1 MCIRDSFYDGPPF
14 ANGLPHYGHLLTGF
28 VKDIIPRFHTMLGNK
43 VDRRFGWD
51 CHGLPA
57 EMESEKEIGVSGR
70 AEIIKFGVE
79 NFNDHCKQSVM
90 KYTQE
95 WEKSVYRQARWVD
108 FKNDYKTMD
117 ISYMESVIWAFKEL
131 WKKGLIYEKDRVM
144 PYSWKAETPISNFET
159 RLDDSYRERTD
170 PAVTV
175 KVKIADYDIESSI
188 LIWTTTPWTLPS
200 NLAIAVNE
208 DLDYL
213 ILTKD
218 GENLIIGEFALD
230 KYSEELEGFNVI
242 KKIKG
247 KEIVGLSLSLIHI

>member
-1 MCIRDSFYDGPPF
+1 
-14 ANGLPHYGHLLTGF
+14 
-28 VKDIIPRFHTMLGNK
+28 
-43 VDRRFGWD
+43 
-51 CHGLPA
+51 
-57 EMESEKEIGVSGR
+57 
-70 AEIIKFGVE
+70 
-79 NFNDHCKQSVM
+79 
-90 KYTQE
+90 
-95 WEKSVYRQARWVD
+95 
-108 FKNDYKTMD
+108 MD

-131 WKKGLIYEKDRVM
+131 WKKGLIYEKDKVM

-175 KVKIADYDIESSI
+175 KVKITDYDNESSI

-208 DLDYL
+208 DFDYL

-218 GENLIIGEFALD
+218 GENLIIGEFAFN
-230 KYSEELEGFNVI
+230 KYSEELDGFTVL

-247 KEIVGLSLSLIHI
+247 VELVGLSYESIFPYFKNEHQIFKKEVIFHTNASDSPKFQI

>member
-1 MCIRDSFYDGPPF
+1 
-14 ANGLPHYGHLLTGF
+14 
-28 VKDIIPRFHTMLGNK
+28 MLGQK

-79 NFNDHCKQSVM
+79 NFNHHCQKSVM

-108 FKNDYKTMD
+108 FENDYKTMD

-175 KVKIADYDIESSI
+175 KLKLKDYELKASI

-200 NLAIAVNE
+200 NLAIAVNTE
-208 DLDYL
+208 LDYL
-213 ILTKD
+213 VLSN
-218 GENLIIGEFALD
+218 ENENIIIGEFAYE
-230 KYSEELEGFNVI
+230 KYEEEFKDFSIL
-242 KKIKG
+242 KRIKG
-247 KEIVGLSLSLIHI
+247 SDIIGLSYEPIFSYFKDEKNAFKIAFIYRKCFEKREWLIFGCWSSFSFEY